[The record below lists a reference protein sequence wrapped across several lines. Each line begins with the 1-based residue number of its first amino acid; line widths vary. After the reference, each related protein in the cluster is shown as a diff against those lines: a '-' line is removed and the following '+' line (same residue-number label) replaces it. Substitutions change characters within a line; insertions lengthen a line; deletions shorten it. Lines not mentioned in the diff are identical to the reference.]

1 MSKNY
6 DKYLNLTSQ
15 RAQSFQKIKAQ
26 LEELSTKVLE
36 AGTSNKKESLED
48 SSVDIANK
56 WSKIMV
62 GNARSKGYKAGYA
75 EACSHMV
82 GLIGSLMSFID
93 EELSE
98 LQGLYD
104 EILESDTGDTVEEDD
119 ADSSSEDTPDP
130 LG

>member
-36 AGTSNKKESLED
+36 AGTANKKESLED
-48 SSVDIANK
+48 SPVDIANK

-62 GNARSKGYKAGYA
+62 GNARMKGHKAGYA